1 MQIVDSHVCRLSPF
15 VSGVV
20 YLAYAAFIAYLIPK
34 SRQELHSAADS
45 SFPQSWTHDAAG
57 KAGLCIFGIAFLAG
71 AQACAFACPSLLC
84 SSGYC
89 EACCHLS

>member
-1 MQIVDSHVCRLSPF
+1 MMVVVCRLSPF

-34 SRQELHSAADS
+34 SHNELNAAADS
-45 SFPQSWTHDAAG
+45 SFPESWTHDNAG

-71 AQACAFACPSLLC
+71 ALTDPCTEHRCSLSLILL
-84 SSGYC
+84 
-89 EACCHLS
+89 AT